1 MPTYRILALDGG
13 GIRGLYTAVL
23 LDRLAQAVPGF
34 TDRADLL
41 AGTST
46 GGILALGLAA
56 GKSTEDLIDLYQQ
69 NGTAIFSRTVRHE
82 IRDLGELV
90 GAKYDNS
97 NLIRIIQTT
106 FGDGILDDLLPRHVL
121 VPSFDLDSAATVTR
135 PRMWKPKFFHNYEG
149 PQSDGRQKISDVA
162 LRTSAAPTYFPAY
175 DGCVDGGVVA
185 NNPSMAALAQA
196 IDKATG
202 KQQLDDL
209 RILSIGTGLSPQFVA
224 GNTLNWGFAQWAP
237 VLSNMLI
244 EGMMG
249 VADYECARLLEN
261 SYFRLAP
268 VLPAPVPLDCVE
280 KIDDLIENANQVDI
294 EATVSWL
301 KANFGE

>member
-1 MPTYRILALDGG
+1 MPTYRILSLDGG

-23 LDRLAQAVPGF
+23 LDRLEQEVPGF

-56 GKSTEDLIDLYQQ
+56 KKSTAELIDLYRDK
-69 NGTAIFSRTVRHE
+69 GTEIFSRTVWHE
-82 IRDLGELV
+82 IRDLGEII
-90 GAKYDNS
+90 GAKYDNED
-97 NLIRIIQTT
+97 LIGIIQET
-106 FGDGILDDLLPRHVL
+106 FGDAILNDLLPRHVL
-121 VPSFDLDSAATVTR
+121 VPSFDLDSAATDAV

-149 PQSDGRQKISDVA
+149 PQSDGNQKISDVA

-175 DGCVDGGVVA
+175 DGYVDGGVVA

-196 IDKATG
+196 IDEATG
-202 KQQLDDL
+202 KQKLGDL

-237 VLSNMLI
+237 VLSNMVI

-249 VADYECARLLEN
+249 VADYECARLLGN

-280 KIDDLIENANQVDI
+280 KIDDLIENAKRVDL
-294 EATVSWL
+294 EATASWL
-301 KANFGE
+301 KTNFGE